1 MNPRADRPPQRGAGV
16 ESLPPLP
23 APAGS
28 DSMPP
33 PGPARRAAALA
44 YGDAERSAGRAPRVS
59 AKGSGFVADE
69 IIARARA
76 AGVPIHESRELVSL
90 LMQVDLDQHI
100 PPALYVAVAEV
111 LAWVYR
117 LEQRVPAAPG
127 AGAPTPP

>member
-1 MNPRADRPPQRGAGV
+1 MPTLLAPTMHAADPADDAGV
-16 ESLPPLP
+16 SEYT
-23 APAGS
+23 
-28 DSMPP
+28 
-33 PGPARRAAALA
+33 RRAAALA
-44 YGDAERSAGRAPRVS
+44 YEAGDARAGHAPRVS
-59 AKGSGFVADE
+59 AKGSGFLAEE

-117 LEQRVPAAPG
+117 VEQRSAPR
-127 AGAPTPP
+127 PRD